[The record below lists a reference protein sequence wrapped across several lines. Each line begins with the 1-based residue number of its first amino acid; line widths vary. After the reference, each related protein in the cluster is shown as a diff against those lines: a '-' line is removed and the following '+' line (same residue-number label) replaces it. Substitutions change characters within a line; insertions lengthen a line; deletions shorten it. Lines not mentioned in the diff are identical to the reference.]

1 MTPGKPS
8 PADVLPLQSLLT
20 IEQVA
25 TVLHVSERTVHRMIK
40 GGELRV
46 VRIRGTVRINPTV
59 LEALIKESD
68 RI

>member
-1 MTPGKPS
+1 MTPWKPS